1 MILSV
6 NGANMTEKNS
16 NTAKNLNTKISNEV
30 FNNPRKG
37 GEKLYKEVYIQ
48 LVAKNSSFAKLA
60 MEGQVE
66 KMGAVNLAYEL
77 AKTAHRQQTRI
88 SGERYFNHIKSVAT
102 ILITE
107 FPTISLEQVIAA
119 LLHDVVEDSP
129 ITMQTIE
136 NIFGSRVAYMVDAV
150 TKKPDEYY
158 LWPDEKDM
166 YYALSGSEQK
176 EFLKS
181 KKASIKQRRTDHY
194 FGHMADLDTETLQV
208 KFADRIHNLRDL
220 THCTVSKIKDQLTET
235 ETYILPIAYNKN
247 IVAYNL
253 MKKELEKLHKQVYG
267 NTSKFKEYLATV
279 L

>member
-1 MILSV
+1 
-6 NGANMTEKNS
+6 MTEKNK
-16 NTAKNLNTKISNEV
+16 NIADNANKNLNVKISNNV
-30 FNNPRKG
+30 FNEPRRG
-37 GEKLYKEVYIQ
+37 NEKLYKEAYSQ
-48 LVAKNSSFAKLA
+48 LVAKNKNFAKLSA
-60 MEGQVE
+60 EEQIE
-66 KMGAVNLAYEL
+66 KMGSINLAYEL
-77 AKTAHRQQTRI
+77 AKMAHRQQKRLW
-88 SGERYFNHIKSVAT
+88 GERYFNHIKSVAT
-102 ILITE
+102 ILISE

-129 ITMQTIE
+129 ITIQTIE

-194 FGHMADLDTETLQV
+194 FGHMADLDNDTLQV

-220 THCTVSKIKDQLTET
+220 GHCTVSKIKDQLQET
-235 ETYILPIAYNKN
+235 ETYILPIAHKKN
-247 IVAYNL
+247 ITAYNL

-267 NTSKFKEYLATV
+267 NTSRFKEYLSEV
-279 L
+279 LGE